1 MEIGSDL
8 CINWM
13 RFLEHWIIE
22 MLIPD
27 SCIKSMAIQLFG
39 LSDNNIV
46 YVCCA
51 VLDLALDL
59 VRSESSRAESVGS
72 LVDNSSSRYDDQS
85 TERSMNRR
93 WYWRL
98 LSYMPSPVIPYS
110 SPLVYAAISSMF
122 FLLFPMLQNRRLL
135 SRRMLADWWRHC
147 SCLWASSYF
156 RWPGSWVSLSA
167 FLTRILDS
175 PRFAKP
181 ADTQIRM
188 NNSGY
193 NMNGKNEKIKSTT
206 TYGTNRRRIF
216 HH

>member
-1 MEIGSDL
+1 
-8 CINWM
+8 
-13 RFLEHWIIE
+13 

-93 WYWRL
+93 
-98 LSYMPSPVIPYS
+98 
-110 SPLVYAAISSMF
+110 
-122 FLLFPMLQNRRLL
+122 
-135 SRRMLADWWRHC
+135 
-147 SCLWASSYF
+147 
-156 RWPGSWVSLSA
+156 
-167 FLTRILDS
+167 
-175 PRFAKP
+175 
-181 ADTQIRM
+181 
-188 NNSGY
+188 
-193 NMNGKNEKIKSTT
+193 
-206 TYGTNRRRIF
+206 
-216 HH
+216 